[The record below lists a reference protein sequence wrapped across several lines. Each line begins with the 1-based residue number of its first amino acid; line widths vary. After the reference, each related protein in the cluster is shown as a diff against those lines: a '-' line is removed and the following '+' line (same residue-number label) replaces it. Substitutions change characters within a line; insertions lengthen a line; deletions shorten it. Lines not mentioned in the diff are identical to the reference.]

1 MSTWLA
7 PIPDIKFDALF
18 DGRLEKYGIR
28 EHIMAEA
35 SERERYLVGRDGF
48 LEVRREQN
56 GTCTFTRR
64 GCIPW
69 SIYDAIAEEFEV
81 EIVTE
86 HDHRFWGFA
95 TEKEWNDWNEKLHKD
110 HEEKLYTEIIKYIRD
125 EPNDL
130 EPGTDGMKQ
139 AEIAKA
145 LVEDDQSLA
154 TLEKRDVL
162 LEAVQT
168 LSRRDNS
175 FKFTLTEREQAMVEL
190 MVARTDD
197 LRKA

>member
-7 PIPDIKFDALF
+7 PIPDIQFDELF
-18 DGRLEKYGIR
+18 DGRLEKYGIK
-28 EHIMAEA
+28 EHLMAEA
-35 SERERYLVGRDGF
+35 SERERYFVGRDGF
-48 LEVRREQN
+48 LEVSREQN

-95 TEKEWNDWNEKLHKD
+95 TETEWNDWNETLRKE
-110 HEEKLYTEIIKYIRD
+110 HEEEFYTEIIKYIRD
-125 EPNDL
+125 EPNGL
-130 EPGTDGMKQ
+130 EPGTVGMQQ

-145 LVEDDQSLA
+145 LVEDNQSLA

-162 LEAVQT
+162 LEAVRT
-168 LSRRDNS
+168 LYRPDNS
-175 FKFTLTEREQAMVEL
+175 FKVTLTEQEQAMVEL
-190 MVARTDD
+190 KVARTDD
-197 LRKA
+197 LPKA